1 MDRPNPGTRALFR
14 CSAFSIRRHTL
25 EYHLEHTF
33 AISVLEFF
41 GSALALSDP
50 VPIES
55 NAIEVLQNGDEYFPA
70 MLEAIRTAKKTINF
84 EAYIVYSDEVGRA
97 FCEALSERARA
108 GVEVRVLLDGVGSGW
123 SLNNSDVRMMK
134 RAGCDFTYYHPTI
147 PALTAAG
154 NIKAQI
160 VSSHSFS
167 IAPIPLVQAV
177 AFAAANKR
185 IWITNAYCTPTSD
198 QVELLTKAARRGVDV
213 RILVPGQNNDQPLTK
228 SAGRGAY
235 GKLLEGGVKIF

>member
-1 MDRPNPGTRALFR
+1 MTRRKRNDHWLNTQLWKLPIGEWIGLILSLGAIVSLL
-14 CSAFSIRRHTL
+14 CILLIRRHTL

-33 AISVLEFF
+33 AISDPEFF

-70 MLEAIRTAKKTINF
+70 MLEAIRAAKKTVNF

-123 SLNNSDVRMMK
+123 SLNNSDVRNMK
-134 RAGCDFTYYHPTI
+134 RAGCKFTYYH
-147 PALTAAG
+147 
-154 NIKAQI
+154 
-160 VSSHSFS
+160 H
-167 IAPIPLVQAV
+167 
-177 AFAAANKR
+177 
-185 IWITNAYCTPTSD
+185 
-198 QVELLTKAARRGVDV
+198 RG
-213 RILVPGQNNDQPLTK
+213 
-228 SAGRGAY
+228 
-235 GKLLEGGVKIF
+235 